1 MDIDLTDKVVVVT
14 GAGCGLGR
22 ALALGLAE
30 QGARI
35 AVLTRRHEQAHAVV
49 TDIDHLPAAPRAL
62 AVEADVADE
71 AAVIQAT
78 TDIDNTW
85 GRIDALINNAAWI
98 PPRQHILD
106 LEASLLARVLRSNV
120 IGSFLM
126 TKHVAPVMIREGG
139 GRIIYLSSALGV
151 QANPG
156 LAPYG
161 ASKAAVNILANV
173 AHQELADSGIRTVA
187 LAPGLTDT
195 PGMRNSVSNDY
206 IEHISQTYPG
216 QRLGQPQH
224 IVPPTPF
231 LCSTAANELS
241 VPVISVRPPATG
253 LANSSGLPT

>member
-14 GAGCGLGR
+14 GAGRGLGR

-30 QGARI
+30 HGARI
-35 AVLTRRHEQAHAVV
+35 AVLTRRREQAHAVV
-49 TDIDHLPAAPRAL
+49 TEIDELPDAPRAL

-85 GRIDALINNAAWI
+85 GRIDALINNAAWM

-106 LEASLLARVLRSNV
+106 LEASLLERVLRSNV
-120 IGSFLM
+120 VGSFLM
-126 TKHVAPVMIREGG
+126 TKHVAPIMIRGGG

-161 ASKAAVNILANV
+161 ASNECLTVRSIAWMTRDDVPQATTSVVTKTLA
-173 AHQELADSGIRTVA
+173 Q
-187 LAPGLTDT
+187 
-195 PGMRNSVSNDY
+195 
-206 IEHISQTYPG
+206 
-216 QRLGQPQH
+216 
-224 IVPPTPF
+224 
-231 LCSTAANELS
+231 
-241 VPVISVRPPATG
+241 
-253 LANSSGLPT
+253 

>member
-1 MDIDLTDKVVVVT
+1 MDIDLREKTVVVT
-14 GAGCGLGR
+14 GAGRGLGR

-30 QGARI
+30 HGARV
-35 AVLTRRHEQAHAVV
+35 AVLTRRREQAQAVV
-49 TDIDHLPAAPRAL
+49 AEIDQLPGAPRAL

-71 AAVIQAT
+71 AAVLQAT
-78 TDIDNTW
+78 AEIDNAW

-106 LEASLLARVLRSNV
+106 LEASVLERVLRSNV
-120 IGSFLM
+120 VGSFLM
-126 TKHVAPVMIREGG
+126 TKHVAPIMIRQGG
-139 GRIIYLSSALGV
+139 GRIIYLSSTLAV

-173 AHQELADSGIRTVA
+173 AHQELADAGIRTVA

-195 PGMRNSVSNDY
+195 PGMRNSVGNEY

-216 QRLGQPQH
+216 QRLGQPQD
-224 IVPPTPF
+224 IVPLTAF
-231 LCSTAANELS
+231 LCSSAANELS
-241 VPVISVRPPATG
+241 GTVISVRPPATG
-253 LANSSGLPT
+253 

>member
-14 GAGCGLGR
+14 GAGRGLGR

-35 AVLTRRHEQAHAVV
+35 AVLTRRHEQAQAVV
-49 TDIDHLPAAPRAL
+49 AEIDELPGAPRAL

-78 TDIDNTW
+78 TDIDNAW

-98 PPRQHILD
+98 PPRQHILNVQ
-106 LEASLLARVLRSNV
+106 ASLLERVLRSNV
-120 IGSFLM
+120 IGNFLM
-126 TKHVAPVMIREGG
+126 TKHVAPIMIREGG
-139 GRIIYLSSALGV
+139 GRIIYLSSTLGV

-161 ASKAAVNILANV
+161 ASKAAINILANV
-173 AHQELADSGIRTVA
+173 AHQELASSGIRTVA

-216 QRLGQPQH
+216 RRLAQPQD
-224 IVPPTPF
+224 IVPLTAF
-231 LCSTAANELS
+231 LCSPAANELS
-241 VPVISVRPPATG
+241 GTVISVRPPATG
-253 LANSSGLPT
+253 

>member
-1 MDIDLTDKVVVVT
+1 MDIDLREKVVVVT
-14 GAGCGLGR
+14 GAGRGLGR

-30 QGARI
+30 HGARI
-35 AVLTRRHEQAHAVV
+35 AVLTRRRAQAHAVV
-49 TDIDHLPAAPRAL
+49 VEINELPGAPRAL

-78 TDIDNTW
+78 AQIDNTW

-106 LEASLLARVLRSNV
+106 LEASLLERVLRSNV
-120 IGSFLM
+120 VGSFLM
-126 TKHVAPVMIREGG
+126 TKHIAPIMIRQGG

-173 AHQELADSGIRTVA
+173 AHQELASAGIRTVA

-195 PGMRNSVSNDY
+195 PGMRNSVGDDY
-206 IEHISQTYPG
+206 IERISQTYPSR
-216 QRLGQPQH
+216 RLGQPQD
-224 IVPPTPF
+224 IVPLTAF
-231 LCSTAANELS
+231 LCSSAANELS
-241 VPVISVRPPATG
+241 GTVISVRPPATG
-253 LANSSGLPT
+253 